1 MHYGKVRQPNYLMLV
16 PFPSVQEISVQRKIY
31 MHHCSF
37 LSADCTAEYR
47 GTMLNKTN
55 TAMMAISTPSTPNQV
70 MDAKEI
76 RLTISPPIPAPTAM
90 ESCIMELFKL
100 NITPEDSGTSE
111 TRLNCCAGAD
121 DQAAKDQ
128 RIKIA
133 NTAMTDCPTKDSK
146 INEMT

>member
-1 MHYGKVRQPNYLMLV
+1 ML
-16 PFPSVQEISVQRKIY
+16 
-31 MHHCSF
+31 
-37 LSADCTAEYR
+37 D
-47 GTMLNKTN
+47 NTN
-55 TAMMAISTPSTPNQV
+55 VAMMAMTTPSNPNQV
-70 MDAKEI
+70 MDAKET

-90 ESCIMELFKL
+90 ASCIMELFKL
-100 NITPEDSGTSE
+100 SMTPEDSGTSE

-128 RIKIA
+128 RIKMA